1 MMLERPITKVKNE
14 IETEM
19 IGHPLMQNN
28 ITRDDLDAVIKHL
41 QQEEPIL
48 TQSKNVK
55 AFEEEWAEWLGVK
68 YSVFVNSGSS
78 ANQLTLAALRLK
90 YPEGGEVIVSPIG
103 WVSDI
108 AAVIQAG
115 FIPVFADINPKHLGM
130 DTKQIISKLNKN
142 TKAVLL
148 THVQGFNALSDEL
161 LDELQQ
167 SGILLIEDV
176 CESHGATHKGL
187 KLGTFGWA
195 SNFSFYYAHHMSTI
209 EGGMICTDDP
219 DLYQTFRMLRSHGM
233 VRESTSENLKKT
245 YEKQYPDLNPDFI
258 FAFPA
263 YNVRNNEIGAIMGR
277 NQLKR
282 LDENILLRNRN
293 FKLFLDNVDRNK
305 FRTDFRLDG
314 SSNYALNLILQDD
327 DILFTE
333 RLMKRMSD
341 EKIEFRR
348 GSAGGGN
355 QLRQPYVRK
364 ILGDAYKNYPEVD
377 HIHFHGFYIG
387 NFPSLEEGKIIK
399 LCNILNS
406 VE

>member
-1 MMLERPITKVKNE
+1 MPLNL
-14 IETEM
+14 
-19 IGHPLMQNN
+19 PLMQNN
-28 ITRDDLDAVIKHL
+28 ITREDLDAVIKHL
-41 QQEEPIL
+41 QQDEPLL

-130 DTKQIISKLNKN
+130 DTKKIISKLNKN

-161 LDELQQ
+161 LVELQQ

-233 VRESTSENLKKT
+233 VRESTSDNLINSYNKK
-245 YEKQYPDLNPDFI
+245 YPDLNPDFI

-282 LDENILLRNRN
+282 LDENIQLRNRN
-293 FKLFLDNVDRNK
+293 FKLFLDNIDGSK
-305 FRTDFRLDG
+305 FRNDFILEG
-314 SSNYALNLILQDD
+314 SSNYALNLILQHSDMPLTD
-327 DILFTE
+327 

-355 QLRQPYVRK
+355 QLRQPYMRK
-364 ILGDAYKNYPEVD
+364 LLGDTYKNYPEVD

-387 NFPSLEEGKIIK
+387 NFPSLEEDIIIK
-399 LCNILNS
+399 LCDILNS

>member
-1 MMLERPITKVKNE
+1 MEK
-14 IETEM
+14 EM

-41 QQEEPIL
+41 QQNDPIL
-48 TQSKNVK
+48 TQSKNVQ
-55 AFEEEWAEWLGVK
+55 AFEEEWSEWLGVK

-78 ANQLTLAALRLK
+78 ANQLTLAALRLR
-90 YPEGGEVIVSPIG
+90 YPEGGEVIVPPLG

-115 FIPVFADINPKHLGM
+115 FTPIFVDIDPKHLGM
-130 DTKQIISKLNKN
+130 DTNKIISVLNKN
-142 TKAVLL
+142 TRAVLL
-148 THVQGFNALSDEL
+148 IHVQGFNALTDEL
-161 LDELQQ
+161 LDELQRRD
-167 SGILLIEDV
+167 ILLIEDV

-209 EGGMICTDDP
+209 EGGMLCTDDP

-233 VRESTSENLKKT
+233 VRESTSDDLINSYIKN
-245 YEKQYPDLNPDFI
+245 YPDLNPDFI

-282 LDENILLRNRN
+282 LDENIQLRNRN
-293 FKLFLDNVDRNK
+293 FKLFLDNIVGSK
-305 FRTDFRLDG
+305 FRNDFILEG
-314 SSNYALNLILQDD
+314 SSNYALNLILQHSDMPLTD
-327 DILFTE
+327 

-355 QLRQPYVRK
+355 QLRQPYMRK
-364 ILGDAYKNYPEVD
+364 LLGDTYKNYPEVD

-387 NFPSLEEGKIIK
+387 NFPSLEEEKIIK

>member
-1 MMLERPITKVKNE
+1 MPLNL
-14 IETEM
+14 
-19 IGHPLMQNN
+19 PLMQNN
-28 ITRDDLDAVIKHL
+28 ISREDLDAVIKHL
-41 QQEEPIL
+41 QQDDPIL

-209 EGGMICTDDP
+209 EGGMLCTDDP
-219 DLYQTFRMLRSHGM
+219 ELYQTFRMLRSHGM
-233 VRESTSENLKKT
+233 VRESTSNDLINSYNKKH
-245 YEKQYPDLNPDFI
+245 PDLNPDFI

-282 LDENILLRNRN
+282 LDENIQLRNRN
-293 FKLFLDNVDRNK
+293 FKLFLDNLDRNK

-314 SSNYALNLILQDD
+314 SSNYALNLVLKDAD
-327 DILFTE
+327 ELFTK

-341 EKIEFRR
+341 EKVEFRR

-355 QLRQPYVRK
+355 QLRQPYLRK
-364 ILGDAYKNYPEVD
+364 LLGDTYKNYPEVD
-377 HIHFHGFYIG
+377 HIHFHGFYMG
-387 NFPSLEEGKIIK
+387 NFPSLEEGKILK

>member
-1 MMLERPITKVKNE
+1 MEKE
-14 IETEM
+14 I
-19 IGHPLMQNN
+19 IGYPLMQNN

-41 QQEEPIL
+41 QQDDPIL
-48 TQSKNVK
+48 TQSKNVQ
-55 AFEEEWAEWLGVK
+55 AFEEEWSEWLGVK

-78 ANQLTLAALRLK
+78 ANQLTLASLRLK

-108 AAVIQAG
+108 SAVLQAG
-115 FIPVFADINPKHLGM
+115 FTPVFADINPQHLGM

-161 LDELQQ
+161 LDELQH

-176 CESHGATHKGL
+176 CESHGATHHGK

-195 SNFSFYYAHHMSTI
+195 CNFSFYYAHHMSTI
-209 EGGMICTDDP
+209 EGGMLCTDDS

-233 VRESTSENLKKT
+233 VRESTSEELKAF
-245 YEKQYPDLNPDFI
+245 YSNQYPDLNPDFI

-263 YNVRNNEIGAIMGR
+263 YNVRNNEIGAIIGR

-282 LDENILLRNRN
+282 LDANNQLRNRN
-293 FKLFLDNVDRNK
+293 FKLFLDNLDASK
-305 FRTDFRLDG
+305 YRTDFRLED
-314 SSNYALNLILQDD
+314 SSNYALNLILQHADMP
-327 DILFTE
+327 FTE

-355 QLRQPYVRK
+355 QLRQPYLK
-364 ILGDAYKNYPEVD
+364 KLLGDTYKNYPEVD